1 MLDPTKRFTNR
12 VENYLRYRPRYPPEI
27 IPLLEKE
34 CGLTRNSVIA
44 DIGSGTGLLTELF
57 LQNGNRVLGLEP
69 NGEMRAAGER
79 LLAKYANFTSLD
91 ATAENTTLADGSI
104 DFVTAGQAFH
114 WFNREKTR
122 AEFARILKSNGWVVI
137 VWNGYRPERT
147 PLLKGYHEVLL
158 RYGTD
163 YRDVRRE
170 IEDTRVHR
178 FFPSGA
184 YQVARFEFQQ
194 TFDFEGFKGRT
205 LSASYAPQFGEPN
218 YEPMLIEL
226 REVFEA
232 NQTDGR
238 VTFDYET
245 EVYYGRLQSCDR

>member
-122 AEFARILKSNGWVVI
+122 AEFARILRSNGWVVI

-178 FFPSGA
+178 FFPSGG
-184 YQVARFEFQQ
+184 Y
-194 TFDFEGFKGRT
+194 
-205 LSASYAPQFGEPN
+205 
-218 YEPMLIEL
+218 
-226 REVFEA
+226 
-232 NQTDGR
+232 
-238 VTFDYET
+238 
-245 EVYYGRLQSCDR
+245 RLLY